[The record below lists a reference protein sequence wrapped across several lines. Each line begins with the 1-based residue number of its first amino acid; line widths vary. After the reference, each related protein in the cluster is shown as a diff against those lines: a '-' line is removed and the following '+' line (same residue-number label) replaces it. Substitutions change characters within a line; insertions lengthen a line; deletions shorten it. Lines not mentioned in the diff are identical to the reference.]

1 MKTLAIMLEYNY
13 CCYVIVA
20 VSAVIWIKKL
30 RFANLKMQVVHI
42 QQRVVHIIET
52 IHGNKTKQTIIKKK
66 LCALMLSVDALTKAV
81 SMMCVAT
88 PRVLTQLKSS

>member
-1 MKTLAIMLEYNY
+1 MKTLAIKLEYNY

-66 LCALMLSVDALTKAV
+66 IMCTYVVCGCTEKGCLYDVCCHSSCAH
-81 SMMCVAT
+81 AT
-88 PRVLTQLKSS
+88 